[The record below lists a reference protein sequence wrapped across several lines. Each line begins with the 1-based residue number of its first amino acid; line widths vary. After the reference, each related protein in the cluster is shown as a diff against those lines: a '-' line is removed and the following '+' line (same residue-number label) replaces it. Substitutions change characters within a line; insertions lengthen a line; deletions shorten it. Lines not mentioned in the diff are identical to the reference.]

1 MSSHIHVETSS
12 DTPTIYIESIGGNL
26 RIKGREGAQ
35 IVVRSD
41 YDGVPITTTD
51 DGEDAVRLSAFSGD
65 CRLEAPPN
73 ASVKVGAIGGD
84 ADIKSLEGEIAL
96 ERVGGNLRLRK
107 VGPVHVANV
116 GGDLKAKKVFGEL
129 IVEKT
134 GGNAIALEIEGNLE
148 IGKAGGDIVVARVE
162 GDVAAKAGGNAKV
175 RSAPEPGQVYRVDA
189 GGDISCYLPADVSAA
204 VKVSS
209 RARTIK
215 VRGWDIPHPTED
227 QDVHQFTLG
236 AGEAE
241 LELNAGGNIALR
253 AQSPAEEAA
262 SPFEYEF
269 DFDFGPDFQM
279 EFDSDFG
286 PFLSAWP
293 QELSVRIQE
302 KVQRAMRVA
311 EEKVAEA
318 LRHAEERIARA
329 EEQAERMGE
338 RQERRQER
346 RHRHRAKGRAGVY
359 TSAQAGAA
367 PGAEFAWTV
376 QAPPPPPAPPKAP
389 KAPQVSDEERMA
401 VLRMVEEGKI
411 SVEQAEKLLQAL
423 SK

>member
-1 MSSHIHVETSS
+1 MSSHVHIETTG
-12 DTPTIYIESIGGNL
+12 DAPVIYIESIGGNL
-26 RIKGREGAQ
+26 RIKGRENAQ
-35 IVVRSD
+35 IVLRSD
-41 YDGVPITTTD
+41 YDGVPITTSD
-51 DGEDAVRLSAFSGD
+51 DGESTVRLSAFSGD
-65 CRLEAPPN
+65 CRLETPEN
-73 ASVKVGAIGGD
+73 ASIKVGAIGGD
-84 ADIKSLEGEIAL
+84 ADIKSLAGEITI

-107 VGPVHVANV
+107 VGSVHVKSV
-116 GGDLKAKKVFGEL
+116 GGDLKAKKVDGDFF
-129 IVEKT
+129 VEKT
-134 GGNAIALEIEGNLE
+134 GGNAVALDVEGSLE
-148 IGKAGGDIVVARVE
+148 IGKAGGDIVIAYAA
-162 GDVAAKAGGNAKV
+162 GDVAATAGGNAKV
-175 RSAPEPGQVYRVDA
+175 RSAPAAGQVYRVDA
-189 GGDISCYLPADVSAA
+189 GGDISCYLPANVSAA

-215 VRGWDIPHPTED
+215 VRGWDIPHPNED

-253 AQSPAEEAA
+253 AQSTAEETAT
-262 SPFEYEF
+262 PFEYEF

-279 EFDSDFG
+279 GFDSDFG
-286 PFLSAWP
+286 PFLSEWP

-302 KVQRAMRVA
+302 KVQRAVRVA

-318 LRHAEERIARA
+318 LRQAEERIARA
-329 EEQAERMGE
+329 EAHTERMD
-338 RQERRQER
+338 ERRARHEQR
-346 RHRHRAKGRAGVY
+346 RQHAG
-359 TSAQAGAA
+359 ARAGAA
-367 PGAEFAWTV
+367 PSAQYSWTV
-376 QAPPPPPAPPKAP
+376 QAPPPPAPPKAA